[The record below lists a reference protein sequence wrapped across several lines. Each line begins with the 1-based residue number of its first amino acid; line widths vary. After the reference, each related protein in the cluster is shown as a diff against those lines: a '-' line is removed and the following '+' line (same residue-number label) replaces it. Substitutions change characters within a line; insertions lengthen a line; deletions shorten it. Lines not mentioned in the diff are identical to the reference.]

1 MIVHANTTNVEL
13 TIGSKAKVLQD
24 LYQVGFAVPEF
35 VIVSAESLIILQDDP
50 TTGAQLQN
58 EITDSLRASLYA
70 VRSAAISEDTNLTAQ
85 AGRFL
90 TKLCVTE
97 PELIS
102 AINEVLSDAN
112 SKGIPTKEFS
122 VIVQEYVAPQY
133 AGVHFTLD
141 PNSHYQITTEYRAGG
156 GEAVVGG
163 ESVSKITNSRSV
175 TLVATSPKK
184 TAEPFYA
191 DLYTVATV
199 IEEKYNWPQDIE
211 WVWHAGKLSIVQ
223 ARPITTISSQ
233 QWSGIQLL
241 DRRLTTDSPFYY
253 AQDSLAEAF
262 SQTTALGFSLL
273 QLLYARGRSVETAYQ
288 KIGVTYS
295 ATDHFTQFGNS
306 VFIDKSIEL
315 ANLYPSLGY
324 VGNKIRIVSLR
335 NFWTTIKNMYRLT
348 FMSISP
354 LAELQK
360 NVTYILESEFK
371 TDATLSERVNVY
383 VTNYSW
389 LYLVGIKYAHI
400 QKKLEQMVGVAE
412 TRTLMLQLHNTIS
425 YIPPS
430 SIEVLLGQSV
440 GNSVSYDDTSV
451 FTIIQQSKTKQS
463 IEGIV
468 KALAVPAWKQSTLIN
483 LCQQLQKLEHL
494 REQARWGGVRL
505 MQYVRAGLAD
515 ISSYDALPHVKIS
528 ELLTCSV
535 DQSVCSDR
543 RTSFVGNKNVLLPT
557 VIASFVQTESEKQ
570 TYGVSSGSCTGTLVT
585 HEQLQHLPEGDYIL
599 VVTTLSPDLAQ
610 YLPKVVGVISRNGGL
625 LSHMAIVAREAKVPV
640 VISSRYLKLGSRV
653 YLNGETGE
661 VAS

>member
-1 MIVHANTTNVEL
+1 
-13 TIGSKAKVLQD
+13 
-24 LYQVGFAVPEF
+24 
-35 VIVSAESLIILQDDP
+35 
-50 TTGAQLQN
+50 
-58 EITDSLRASLYA
+58 
-70 VRSAAISEDTNLTAQ
+70 
-85 AGRFL
+85 
-90 TKLCVTE
+90 
-97 PELIS
+97 
-102 AINEVLSDAN
+102 
-112 SKGIPTKEFS
+112 
-122 VIVQEYVAPQY
+122 
-133 AGVHFTLD
+133 
-141 PNSHYQITTEYRAGG
+141 
-156 GEAVVGG
+156 
-163 ESVSKITNSRSV
+163 
-175 TLVATSPKK
+175 
-184 TAEPFYA
+184 
-191 DLYTVATV
+191 
-199 IEEKYNWPQDIE
+199 
-211 WVWHAGKLSIVQ
+211 
-223 ARPITTISSQ
+223 
-233 QWSGIQLL
+233 
-241 DRRLTTDSPFYY
+241 
-253 AQDSLAEAF
+253 
-262 SQTTALGFSLL
+262 
-273 QLLYARGRSVETAYQ
+273 
-288 KIGVTYS
+288 
-295 ATDHFTQFGNS
+295 
-306 VFIDKSIEL
+306 
-315 ANLYPSLGY
+315 
-324 VGNKIRIVSLR
+324 
-335 NFWTTIKNMYRLT
+335 
-348 FMSISP
+348 
-354 LAELQK
+354 
-360 NVTYILESEFK
+360 
-371 TDATLSERVNVY
+371 VY

-599 VVTTLSPDLAQ
+599 VVATLSPDLAQ